1 MKKTV
6 TAVCLAL
13 IVLTFVFMFVYC
25 TFFPREELSDYVNL
39 KEKPVFSLESL
50 FSGEYFNGMS
60 QYFTDTVHG
69 RDRFIDY
76 EARIRSLY
84 GVTENE
90 TVHRVDGS
98 AENPSSADASSSL
111 PDRTESSRDLD
122 ISHNSHPGTY
132 DSSEVSYDPGE
143 TSEDK
148 QGAEIS
154 GSILIVGSRGMELF
168 GGNDAQAVRFA
179 QVISEFAESLDPSI
193 KVYSMPVPKA
203 SAYYLALAD
212 TEKYNS
218 YLTRNKD
225 TMDLIRNNLSDRVT
239 DINVYNILGVHSN
252 EHIYFR
258 TDHHWTALGAYYG
271 AKVFCEQAGLG
282 ISDLSEYRKYVRENY
297 IGTLYKFSGNNPVL
311 LNNPED
317 LETYV
322 PPVGYSIKYYSNKDF
337 TGEFDHFDTSN
348 GEQYTGLYWFYPDKY
363 RSEWYSTFLHGD
375 LNSVI
380 IKSEACRNGRKLLL
394 VKDSYGNALPQY
406 LLEAYEEIY
415 VVDGRTFTVP
425 LRSIINDYGITD
437 VLFAESLFS
446 AVSKKIIN
454 QVKELCK

>member
-148 QGAEIS
+148 QGA
-154 GSILIVGSRGMELF
+154 RF
-168 GGNDAQAVRFA
+168 PVRY
-179 QVISEFAESLDPSI
+179 SL
-193 KVYSMPVPKA
+193 
-203 SAYYLALAD
+203 SAP
-212 TEKYNS
+212 
-218 YLTRNKD
+218 
-225 TMDLIRNNLSDRVT
+225 
-239 DINVYNILGVHSN
+239 
-252 EHIYFR
+252 
-258 TDHHWTALGAYYG
+258 
-271 AKVFCEQAGLG
+271 AGW
-282 ISDLSEYRKYVRENY
+282 S
-297 IGTLYKFSGNNPVL
+297 
-311 LNNPED
+311 
-317 LETYV
+317 
-322 PPVGYSIKYYSNKDF
+322 
-337 TGEFDHFDTSN
+337 
-348 GEQYTGLYWFYPDKY
+348 
-363 RSEWYSTFLHGD
+363 
-375 LNSVI
+375 
-380 IKSEACRNGRKLLL
+380 
-394 VKDSYGNALPQY
+394 
-406 LLEAYEEIY
+406 
-415 VVDGRTFTVP
+415 
-425 LRSIINDYGITD
+425 
-437 VLFAESLFS
+437 FS
-446 AVSKKIIN
+446 AGTMRRLSAS
-454 QVKELCK
+454 LRL

>member
-6 TAVCLAL
+6 TAVCLAF

-98 AENPSSADASSSL
+98 DENTSSADASSSL

-143 TSEDK
+143 TSEDT

-154 GSILIVGSRGMELF
+154 GSILIV
-168 GGNDAQAVRFA
+168 RFA
-179 QVISEFAESLDPSI
+179 HVISEFAESLDPSI

-446 AVSKKIIN
+446 AVSEKIIN